1 MCRERLLSHI
11 FGLTTTSKSFN
22 PVPGRS
28 ERPESSVGRSLLGDI
43 QGRWVLWWP
52 QGPVSNS
59 DTNLGNVTS
68 ALPSGDIPMQLLPG
82 DFPQQQQPSPCCRLC
97 LSLVAPPGWCPCPP
111 LGTSHCPTP
120 PGHSSGGFGANTSSL
135 KFLTLGFGLVFF
147 IPSTSKIQAHFS
159 PREGEA

>member
-28 ERPESSVGRSLLGDI
+28 ERPESSVGRSLLGDV

-59 DTNLGNVTS
+59 DTKLGNVTS
-68 ALPSGDIPMQLLPG
+68 ALPSGDISMQLLPG
-82 DFPQQQQPSPCCRLC
+82 DFPQPLLQALPQPDGTPRMV
-97 LSLVAPPGWCPCPP
+97 SL
-111 LGTSHCPTP
+111 
-120 PGHSSGGFGANTSSL
+120 SSL
-135 KFLTLGFGLVFF
+135 GDIPLSHPTWAQLWRLWGKHLLPEVLNSGVWFGFFHSLHQQNPGTFF
-147 IPSTSKIQAHFS
+147 TQ
-159 PREGEA
+159 RR